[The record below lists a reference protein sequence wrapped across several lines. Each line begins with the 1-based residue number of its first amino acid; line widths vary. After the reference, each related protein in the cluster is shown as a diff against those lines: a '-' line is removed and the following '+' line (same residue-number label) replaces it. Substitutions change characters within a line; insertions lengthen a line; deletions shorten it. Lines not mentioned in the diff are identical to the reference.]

1 MSTSSQ
7 IQYTVSG
14 TGSQLKIRNRNVIQR
29 DIFMSSSL
37 VCPVCVK
44 HWWKYPSHTFPANK
58 IFNIVLLFK
67 CAGVYG
73 WMQYKGKNVVEIKM
87 TYNYR
92 AFNRLK
98 IIKTV
103 IKWKCSTITICQARF
118 QQFYM
123 LFTFCPLPLRMHF
136 SRAETSRKKSHR
148 RFDIEGRHI
157 RFCQI
162 VLINL
167 FKAKLFSPGK
177 PYIYM
182 CVRHS
187 SIWFFG
193 GSQTESK
200 RKKCH
205 GKPTRVIQQKKVMR
219 KKNWG

>member
-73 WMQYKGKNVVEIKM
+73 WMRYKGKNVVEIKM

-136 SRAETSRKKSHR
+136 SRAETSRKKAIVDLILKGVT
-148 RFDIEGRHI
+148 FDFVKSSWSIYS
-157 RFCQI
+157 
-162 VLINL
+162 
-167 FKAKLFSPGK
+167 KLNFFSTGK